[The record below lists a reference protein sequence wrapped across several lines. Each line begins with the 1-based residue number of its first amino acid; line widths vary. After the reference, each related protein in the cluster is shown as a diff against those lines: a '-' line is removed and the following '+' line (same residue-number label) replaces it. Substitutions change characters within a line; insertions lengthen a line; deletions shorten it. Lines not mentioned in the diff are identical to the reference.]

1 MAPRFFGRDDR
12 SLDGKGRVIL
22 PARFRSS
29 FDVSVFITPHYER
42 CLALWTQEEFEK
54 KFAEMSSAQGAGT
67 EGRNLVRMWS
77 ATSAEEK
84 IDAQG
89 RISIPQNL
97 RDFARLQLESPVLV
111 TGSIDRIELWNP
123 ESWEARIG
131 PSESYLENPDLP
143 GGPGLL
149 TSQPADSSE

>member
-1 MAPRFFGRDDR
+1 VAPRFFGRDDR

-29 FDVSVFITPHYER
+29 FDASVFITPHYER

-54 KFAEMSSAQGAGT
+54 KFAEMSSAQESGT
-67 EGRNLVRMWS
+67 EGRNLARMWS

-97 RDFARLQLESPVLV
+97 REFARLEPESPVLV

-123 ESWEARIG
+123 EAWEARIG
-131 PSESYLENPDLP
+131 PSESFLADPDLP
-143 GGPGLL
+143 GGPGA
-149 TSQPADSSE
+149 PVAPPGPGE